1 MIVSGYD
8 VERELTSEARLFAQ
22 KVARSIIEIESNVNN
37 IADVVVL
44 LDVLGYN
51 KEQVMKYG
59 FDDLFDL
66 AKYIYDFVD
75 AYEDRGKSKEDYI
88 KTFTIPID
96 GLSHRIAE
104 SIGLLFPWLG
114 SLVLLF
120 LTGVSLWM
128 AWGLPQQISTALV
141 VGVFLGLVI
150 SEGLVQIFAKL
161 FTFYHEQTNIGEM
174 KRLLKKQYLLSSI
187 ILTCTV
193 GGLYGYSIFSHIPF
207 ELVTIS
213 SIATVTISL
222 HRISYMII
230 FALKKL
236 VHLIFAYS
244 AAFATI
250 ISIFFMASSLISD
263 TTFRY
268 FVALGSAFAILTVFA
283 VYHNLKTMSIK
294 PSSKVISLD
303 APHFYKPRALTDKT
317 LRSKF
322 TVQLW
327 ESLPNLLFGIFYF
340 VVMFSDRVI
349 SWSYNTLKVNGI
361 VLPMGF
367 NSVYHMGADLAL
379 SVLIPASVIQYVMTV
394 PIFKQLN
401 NMSVIYKVPEIDKI
415 YQFIQKIYRKV
426 VTVTILA
433 SVIAALAINFVIPQI
448 PAYHGVSQDSM
459 SILHIASIGNVLLSI
474 FSANGMFA
482 MLLNRV
488 KPLAIM
494 TMISAIVVSVGGIV
508 LGKFG
513 LEYIALSY
521 LASAA
526 LLAICSTFYVKK
538 IFKNAPSIFFARY
551 I

>member
-1 MIVSGYD
+1 MMVPEHD

-75 AYEDRGKSKEDYI
+75 AYEDRSKSKEDYI

-96 GLSHRIAE
+96 SLGHRVTEA
-104 SIGLLFPWLG
+104 IGLLFPWLG

-150 SEGLVQIFAKL
+150 SEGLVQTFAKL

-174 KRLLKKQYLLSSI
+174 KRLLKKDYLVSSTV
-187 ILTCTV
+187 LACVV
-193 GGLYGYSIFSHIPF
+193 GGLYGYAFFSHIPF

-213 SIATVTISL
+213 AIATVTISL
-222 HRISYMII
+222 HRISYMVI

-236 VHLIFAYS
+236 THLILAYS
-244 AAFATI
+244 GAFASI
-250 ISIFFMASSLISD
+250 LSVFFISSPLIHD

-268 FVALGSAFAILTVFA
+268 FVALGTAFAILSVFA
-283 VYHNLKTMSIK
+283 VYHNIKIISIK
-294 PSSKVISLD
+294 PSSKMSLD

-322 TVQLW
+322 SVQFW
-327 ESLPNLLFGIFYF
+327 ESLPNFLFGTFYF

-349 SWSYNTLKVNGI
+349 SWSFNALKVNGVI
-361 VLPMGF
+361 LPLGF
-367 NSVYHMGADLAL
+367 NSVYHMGADLSL
-379 SVLIPASVIQYVMTV
+379 SILIPASVIQYVMTV

-401 NMSVIYKVPEIDKI
+401 NMSVTYKVTEIEKI
-415 YQFIQKIYRKV
+415 YQFIHKIYRKV
-426 VTVTILA
+426 MTVTILA
-433 SVIAALAINFVIPQI
+433 SVIAALVINLVAPQI
-448 PAYHGVSQDSM
+448 LAYNGATQDSI
-459 SILHIASIGNVLLSI
+459 SILHIASVGNVLLSI
-474 FSANGMFA
+474 FSANSVFA
-482 MLLNRV
+482 MLLNKV
-488 KPLAIM
+488 KPLAVMVVISGIM
-494 TMISAIVVSVGGIV
+494 VGLGGLV
-508 LGKFG
+508 LGRFG
-513 LEYIALSY
+513 LEYITFSY
-521 LASAA
+521 VASAA
-526 LLAICSTFYVKK
+526 LLAVCSSLYIKK
-538 IFKNAPSIFFARY
+538 IFKHAPSIFFARY

>member
-1 MIVSGYD
+1 MMVPGHD

-75 AYEDRGKSKEDYI
+75 AYEDRGKSKVDYI

-104 SIGLLFPWLG
+104 GIGLLFPWLG

-120 LTGVSLWM
+120 ITGVSLWM

-150 SEGLVQIFAKL
+150 SEGLVQTFAKL

-174 KRLLKKQYLLSSI
+174 KRLLKKQYLITSM
-187 ILTCTV
+187 ILACTV
-193 GGLYGYSIFSHIPF
+193 GSLYGYAFFSHIPF

-213 SIATVTISL
+213 AIATVTISL
-222 HRISYMII
+222 HRISYMVI

-236 VHLIFAYS
+236 THLILAYS
-244 AAFATI
+244 AAFTAI
-250 ISIFFMASSLISD
+250 FSVFFMSSSLIPD
-263 TTFRY
+263 VTARY
-268 FVALGSAFAILTVFA
+268 FVALGIAFTILSVFA
-283 VYHNLKTMSIK
+283 VYHNIKIISIK
-294 PSSKVISLD
+294 PSSKVSLD

-322 TVQLW
+322 GVQLW
-327 ESLPNLLFGIFYF
+327 ECLPNLLFGTFYF

-349 SWSYNTLKVNGI
+349 SWSFNPLKANGI
-361 VLPMGF
+361 ILPLGF

-379 SVLIPASVIQYVMTV
+379 SILVPASVIQYVMTV
-394 PIFKQLN
+394 PIFKQIN
-401 NMSVIYKVPEIDKI
+401 NMSVIYKVTELEKI
-415 YQFIQKIYRKV
+415 NQFIKKTYKKV
-426 VTVTILA
+426 FIISIIA
-433 SVIAALAINFVIPQI
+433 SLIAAVMINLIVPQT
-448 PAYHGVSQDSM
+448 PAYHGATQDSI
-459 SILHIASIGNVLLSI
+459 SILRIASVGNVLLSI
-474 FSANGMFA
+474 FGANSVFA
-482 MLLNRV
+482 LLLTRV

-494 TMISAIVVSVGGIV
+494 VVISAVVVNMGGII
-508 LGKFG
+508 LGRFG
-513 LEYIALSY
+513 LEYITISY
-521 LASAA
+521 VASAA
-526 LLAICSTFYVKK
+526 LLATCSTLYVKK

-551 I
+551 V

>member
-1 MIVSGYD
+1 MMLPEHN

-75 AYEDRGKSKEDYI
+75 AYEDRSKSKEDYI

-96 GLSHRIAE
+96 GLSHRVAE
-104 SIGLLFPWLG
+104 GIGLLFPWLG

-141 VGVFLGLVI
+141 VGVFLGLVM

-161 FTFYHEQTNIGEM
+161 FTFYYEQTNIGEM
-174 KRLLKKQYLLSSI
+174 KCLLKKDYLVSSMV
-187 ILTCTV
+187 LVCVV
-193 GGLYGYSIFSHIPF
+193 GGLYGYAFFSHIPF

-213 SIATVTISL
+213 VVATVTISL
-222 HRISYMII
+222 HRIDYMVI

-236 VHLIFAYS
+236 THLILAYS
-244 AAFATI
+244 AAFTTI
-250 ISIFFMASSLISD
+250 LSVFFISSPLIHD
-263 TTFRY
+263 TTLRY
-268 FVALGSAFAILTVFA
+268 FVALGTAFAILSIFA
-283 VYHNLKTMSIK
+283 VYHNVKIISIK
-294 PSSKVISLD
+294 PSSKVSLD

-322 TVQLW
+322 SVQLW
-327 ESLPNLLFGIFYF
+327 ESLPNFLFGTFYF

-349 SWSYNTLKVNGI
+349 SWSFNALKVNGMI
-361 VLPMGF
+361 LPLGF
-367 NSVYHMGADLAL
+367 NSVYHMGADLSL
-379 SVLIPASVIQYVMTV
+379 SILIPASVIQYVMTV

-401 NMSVIYKVPEIDKI
+401 NMSVAYKVSEIEKI
-415 YQFIQKIYRKV
+415 YQFIKKIYRKV
-426 VTVTILA
+426 MTVSILT
-433 SVIAALAINFVIPQI
+433 SVIAAIVINLVAPQL
-448 PAYHGVSQDSM
+448 PAYHGATQDSI
-459 SILHIASIGNVLLSI
+459 SILHIASVGNILLSI
-474 FSANGMFA
+474 FSANAVFA
-482 MLLNRV
+482 MLLNRI
-488 KPLAIM
+488 KPLSVMIV
-494 TMISAIVVSVGGIV
+494 ISAIVVSLGGLV
-508 LGKFG
+508 LGRFG
-513 LEYIALSY
+513 LEYITFAY
-521 LASAA
+521 VASAA
-526 LLAICSTFYVKK
+526 LLAACSTLYIKK

-551 I
+551 V

>member
-1 MIVSGYD
+1 MLIPEND
-8 VERELTSEARLFAQ
+8 VEREFTSEARLFAQ

-75 AYEDRGKSKEDYI
+75 AYEDRSKSKEDYI

-96 GLSHRIAE
+96 GLGHRIAE
-104 SIGLLFPWLG
+104 GMGLLFPWLG

-128 AWGLPQQISTALV
+128 SWGLPQQISTALV

-174 KRLLKKQYLLSSI
+174 KGLLKKDYLLSSI
-187 ILTCTV
+187 VLAGVV
-193 GGLYGYSIFSHIPF
+193 GSLYVYGFFSHIPF

-213 SIATVTISL
+213 VVATVTISL
-222 HRISYMII
+222 HRISYMVI

-236 VHLIFAYS
+236 VHLILAYS
-244 AAFATI
+244 VAFTTLL
-250 ISIFFMASSLISD
+250 SVFFMASSLIPD
-263 TTFRY
+263 TTLRY
-268 FVALGSAFAILTVFA
+268 FVALGGAFAVLSVFA
-283 VYHNLKTMSIK
+283 VYHNLKIISIK
-294 PSSKVISLD
+294 PSSKVSLD

-322 TVQLW
+322 SVQVW
-327 ESLPNLLFGIFYF
+327 ESLPNFLFGTFYF
-340 VVMFSDRVI
+340 VVMFADRVI
-349 SWSYNTLKVNGI
+349 SWSFNTLKVNGI
-361 VLPMGF
+361 ILPLGF

-379 SVLIPASVIQYVMTV
+379 SVLIPASIIQYVMTV
-394 PIFKQLN
+394 PIFKQIN
-401 NMSVIYKVPEIDKI
+401 NMSIIYKVPEMEKI

-426 VTVTILA
+426 ITVTILA
-433 SVIAALAINFVIPQI
+433 SVIAALVINLIIPQI
-448 PAYHGVSQDSM
+448 PAYAGATQDSI
-459 SILHIASIGNVLLSI
+459 SILRIASVGNILLSI
-474 FSANGMFA
+474 FSANSVFA
-482 MLLNRV
+482 MLLTKV

-494 TMISAIVVSVGGIV
+494 VMASAIVVGLGGIV
-508 LGKFG
+508 LGRFG
-513 LEYIALSY
+513 LEYITLSY
-521 LASAA
+521 VASAA
-526 LLAICSTFYVKK
+526 LLAVCSTLYIKK

>member
-1 MIVSGYD
+1 MLIPEHN
-8 VERELTSEARLFAQ
+8 VEREFTSEARLFAQ

-75 AYEDRGKSKEDYI
+75 AYEDRSKSKEDYI

-96 GLSHRIAE
+96 GLGHRIAE
-104 SIGLLFPWLG
+104 GMGLLFPWLG

-128 AWGLPQQISTALV
+128 SWGLPQQISTALV

-174 KRLLKKQYLLSSI
+174 KGLLKKDYLLSSI
-187 ILTCTV
+187 VLAGVV
-193 GGLYGYSIFSHIPF
+193 GSLYVYGYFSHIPF

-213 SIATVTISL
+213 VVATVTISL
-222 HRISYMII
+222 HRISYMVI

-236 VHLIFAYS
+236 VHLILAYS
-244 AAFATI
+244 AAFTTLL
-250 ISIFFMASSLISD
+250 SVFFMSSSLIPD
-263 TTFRY
+263 ATLRY
-268 FVALGSAFAILTVFA
+268 FVALGGAFAVLSVFA
-283 VYHNLKTMSIK
+283 VYHNLKIISIK
-294 PSSKVISLD
+294 PSSKVSLD

-322 TVQLW
+322 SVQLW
-327 ESLPNLLFGIFYF
+327 ESLPNFLFGTFYF
-340 VVMFSDRVI
+340 VVMFADRVI
-349 SWSYNTLKVNGI
+349 SWSFNTLKVNGI
-361 VLPMGF
+361 ILPLGF

-379 SVLIPASVIQYVMTV
+379 SILIPASIIQYVMTV
-394 PIFKQLN
+394 PIFKQIN
-401 NMSVIYKVPEIDKI
+401 NMSIIYKGPEMEKI
-415 YQFIQKIYRKV
+415 YQFIQKVYRKV
-426 VTVTILA
+426 ITVTILA
-433 SVIAALAINFVIPQI
+433 SVIAAVVINLIIPQI
-448 PAYHGVSQDSM
+448 PAYAGATQDSI
-459 SILHIASIGNVLLSI
+459 SILRIASVGNILLSI
-474 FSANGMFA
+474 FSANGVFA
-482 MLLNRV
+482 MLLTKV

-494 TMISAIVVSVGGIV
+494 VVVSAFVVGLGGII
-508 LGKFG
+508 LGRFG
-513 LEYIALSY
+513 LEYITLSY
-521 LASAA
+521 VASAA
-526 LLAICSTFYVKK
+526 LLAVCSTLYIKK

>member
-1 MIVSGYD
+1 MMTPEHD
-8 VERELTSEARLFAQ
+8 VERELTSESRLFAQ

-59 FDDLFDL
+59 FSDLFDL

-75 AYEDRGKSKEDYI
+75 VYEDRSKSKEDYI

-96 GLSHRIAE
+96 GLGHRVAE
-104 SIGLLFPWLG
+104 SIGLLFPWIG
-114 SLVLLF
+114 TLVLFF

-128 AWGLPQQISTALV
+128 AWGLPPQISTALV

-150 SEGLVQIFAKL
+150 SEGLVQAFAKL

-174 KRLLKKQYLLSSI
+174 KRLIKKEYVLSSI
-187 ILTCTV
+187 ILTCAV
-193 GGLYGYSIFSHIPF
+193 GGLYGYGFFTHIPF

-213 SIATVTISL
+213 AIATVTISL
-222 HRISYMII
+222 HRISYMVI

-236 VHLIFAYS
+236 AHLIFAYS

-250 ISIFFMASSLISD
+250 LSVFFMTSSSIHD
-263 TTFRY
+263 ATFRY
-268 FVALGSAFAILTVFA
+268 FLALGASFAILTVFA
-283 VYHNLKTMSIK
+283 VYHNLKIMSIK
-294 PSSKVISLD
+294 PSSKVSLD

-317 LRSKF
+317 LKSKF
-322 TVQLW
+322 SVQLW
-327 ESLPNLLFGIFYF
+327 ESLPNLLSGVFFFI
-340 VVMFSDRVI
+340 VMFSDRVI
-349 SWSYNTLKVNGI
+349 SWSYNTLKVNGVI
-361 VLPMGF
+361 LPLGF

-394 PIFKQLN
+394 SIFKQLN

-426 VTVTILA
+426 ITASILA
-433 SVIAALAINFVIPQI
+433 SVIAALVINFVVPQI
-448 PAYHGVSQDSM
+448 PAYHGVSHDSM
-459 SILHIASIGNVLLSI
+459 LILHIASIGNVLLSI

-494 TMISAIVVSVGGIV
+494 TIMSAIVVSLGGII
-508 LGKFG
+508 LGRFG
-513 LEYIALSY
+513 LEYITLSY
-521 LASAA
+521 VASAA
-526 LLAICSTFYVKK
+526 LLAICSTLYVKK
-538 IFKNAPSIFFARY
+538 IFKKAPSIFFARY
-551 I
+551 V